1 MEQKETK
8 TIMNQV
14 YNAIFS
20 DIIHNE
26 FDFDEYLT
34 EKALMEK
41 YNVSRAPVRE
51 ALMQLRSDHFYRLHS
66 PSRIPHTQA
75 GPAGAARYCK
85 LPRCVWN
92 AVSWNSIITP
102 FTPEHIQSLREI
114 CRQYADKTG
123 QELY

>member
-41 YNVSRAPVRE
+41 YNVSRAPDAVAQRP
-51 ALMQLRSDHFYRLHS
+51 FYRLHS

-85 LPRCVWN
+85 LPRCVGMQFPGTVLLLHYPRTYPVTAGN
-92 AVSWNSIITP
+92 LPAI
-102 FTPEHIQSLREI
+102 R
-114 CRQYADKTG
+114 RQTG